1 MKKCHK
7 CAAALRE
14 DYKPGFK
21 DLCKNC
27 GQPLHCCLNCS
38 LYNEGRHN
46 KCKSPTTEW
55 VGDRQ
60 KNNFCEEFLLTEQFE
75 KKPDKPSGDKW
86 RGLWKE

>member
-1 MKKCHK
+1 
-7 CAAALRE
+7 
-14 DYKPGFK
+14 
-21 DLCKNC
+21 
-27 GQPLHCCLNCS
+27 